1 MPAHRRFAVFIDYD
15 NIAIGV
21 KTSQNRNFRY
31 EHVLSWVRSR
41 GEVLTQVAY
50 GNWSSHVD
58 ARQIQSKLAAHGVR
72 MEHLETTP
80 SGGKNGADI
89 ALALEALELV
99 FTQEHIDAFCIVSGD
114 SDFLPLVHKLKRYN
128 KRVYICAAQ
137 DTISANLRRNCN
149 EFISYEDLLLAAAG
163 RESQSVRPGPSASRK
178 PSQDPL
184 EEALPYVTEAIRDMH
199 HHGAMPFMNE
209 LSDHI
214 AYREPGLDPRSFN
227 CETFKE
233 LIYRMLEAGYLWR
246 QPVGSHIFCVAVSE
260 GRHGAPSRR
269 FERSPRHARAREPQD
284 RPGSEAP
291 RGLELSGQSAV
302 PPRASEARGRRAEP
316 ERPTEPEP
324 PAPEVALPQGSA
336 LEAVVSV
343 LEEAIQRIKND
354 DRAADLG
361 LVYETALRVDP
372 KFRSHVSRRTAFR
385 PLLEGLARK
394 GLFTLSEADGLMVVN
409 PVGSDKA
416 ALMVAGL
423 PADADAQ
430 AARAA
435 KPAEAENASAQS
447 AVARAKKSAQPPRV
461 EALGRARAATSEAAD
476 PAPAPGRSVDLEF
489 NVSGPV
495 ADALALI
502 VPVLRANK
510 DLAGPGLSRA
520 ELKNAVLEVQPD
532 FKCTRYGVRTYRDLF
547 SRARNE
553 GLLETRDEDGQGT
566 RYFGTERLSKVP
578 LPDL

>member
-1 MPAHRRFAVFIDYD
+1 LSARRSFAVFIDYD
-15 NIAIGV
+15 NIAIGI

-149 EFISYEDLLLAAAG
+149 EFISYEDLLGAAAG
-163 RESQSVRPGPSASRK
+163 RESQAGRPGPAARRT
-178 PSQDPL
+178 PRQDPL
-184 EEALPYVTEAIRDMH
+184 EEALPYVREAIRDMH
-199 HHGAMPFMNE
+199 HHGATPFMNE

-214 AYREPGLDPRSFN
+214 AYREPGLDPRSFG

-246 QPVGSHIFCVAVSE
+246 QQVAAHMFCVALSE

-269 FERSPRHARAREPQD
+269 SERSPRHDRPREPQP

-291 RGLELSGQSAV
+291 RGVELSSRSAV
-302 PPRASEARGRRAEP
+302 PPRASEARGRWAEP
-316 ERPTEPEP
+316 ERPTEPDP

-343 LEEAIQRIKND
+343 LEKAIQRIKQD

-361 LVYETALRVDP
+361 LVYEAALRVDP

-394 GLFTLSEADGLMVVN
+394 GLFTLSEADGLVLVDS
-409 PVGSDKA
+409 VGPDKA
-416 ALMVAGL
+416 TLKEAGP
-423 PADADAQ
+423 PADPDAQ
-430 AARAA
+430 AEQTA
-435 KPAEAENASAQS
+435 KPAARENASAQS
-447 AVARAKKSAQPPRV
+447 SAAGAKKRAQPQGV
-461 EALGRARAATSEAAD
+461 EALRKARAATSEAAD

-489 NVSGPV
+489 NVSGRV

-520 ELKNAVLEVQPD
+520 ELKDAVLAVHPN
-532 FKCTRYGVRTYRDLF
+532 FKCTQYGVRTYRDLF

-553 GLLETRDEDGQGT
+553 GLLEARDKDGQGT
-566 RYFGTERLSKVP
+566 RYFGTERLSEVP
-578 LPDL
+578 LSDL

>member
-214 AYREPGLDPRSFN
+214 AYREPGLDPAQLQLRDLQGADLPHARGRLS
-227 CETFKE
+227 
-233 LIYRMLEAGYLWR
+233 LEAAGRFAHFLRRSLGRASW
-246 QPVGSHIFCVAVSE
+246 SAVAPL
-260 GRHGAPSRR
+260 R
-269 FERSPRHARAREPQD
+269 ERSPRHARAREPQD
-284 RPGSEAP
+284 RPG
-291 RGLELSGQSAV
+291 V
-302 PPRASEARGRRAEP
+302 
-316 ERPTEPEP
+316 
-324 PAPEVALPQGSA
+324 
-336 LEAVVSV
+336 
-343 LEEAIQRIKND
+343 
-354 DRAADLG
+354 
-361 LVYETALRVDP
+361 
-372 KFRSHVSRRTAFR
+372 
-385 PLLEGLARK
+385 
-394 GLFTLSEADGLMVVN
+394 
-409 PVGSDKA
+409 
-416 ALMVAGL
+416 
-423 PADADAQ
+423 
-430 AARAA
+430 
-435 KPAEAENASAQS
+435 
-447 AVARAKKSAQPPRV
+447 
-461 EALGRARAATSEAAD
+461 
-476 PAPAPGRSVDLEF
+476 
-489 NVSGPV
+489 
-495 ADALALI
+495 
-502 VPVLRANK
+502 
-510 DLAGPGLSRA
+510 
-520 ELKNAVLEVQPD
+520 
-532 FKCTRYGVRTYRDLF
+532 
-547 SRARNE
+547 
-553 GLLETRDEDGQGT
+553 
-566 RYFGTERLSKVP
+566 
-578 LPDL
+578 